1 MAEYLRIG
9 EVAQA
14 VGVSVDTLRRW
25 EAEGRVTFERQHN
38 QRVLAADDLA
48 PLIASLAGSSATSS
62 ARNRLTGI
70 VVAVKRDGV
79 MAQVELA
86 CGDYRIVSLMSRD
99 AADELGLEV
108 GRSATA
114 VVKATNV
121 IVEVAQP
128 SPRPGS
134 ARHGSGRPRGRGRR
148 GGTSKAPARLAS
160 AGPRSE
166 RR

>member
-1 MAEYLRIG
+1 VRVAEYLRIG

-25 EAEGRVTFERQHN
+25 EAEGKVTFQRQHN
-38 QRVLAADDLA
+38 QRVLPAHELA
-48 PLIASLAGSSATSS
+48 PLIATLAGSSSTSS
-62 ARNRLTGI
+62 ARNRMTGI

-86 CGDYRIVSLMSRD
+86 CGDFRVVSLMSRD

-108 GRSATA
+108 GKPAVA

-121 IVEVAQP
+121 IVEVN
-128 SPRPGS
+128 GS
-134 ARHGSGRPRGRGRR
+134 
-148 GGTSKAPARLAS
+148 
-160 AGPRSE
+160 
-166 RR
+166 

>member
-25 EAEGRVTFERQHN
+25 ESEGKVAFERRGN
-38 QRVLAADDLA
+38 QRMLAADALA
-48 PLIASLAGSSATSS
+48 PLLASLAGSSSTSS
-62 ARNRLTGI
+62 ARNRMQGV

-86 CGDYRIVSLMSRD
+86 CGDFRIVSLMSRD

-108 GRSATA
+108 GKPATA

-121 IVEVAQP
+121 IVE
-128 SPRPGS
+128 
-134 ARHGSGRPRGRGRR
+134 
-148 GGTSKAPARLAS
+148 T
-160 AGPRSE
+160 
-166 RR
+166 